1 MNNVG
6 TLAVIVVFVVGLTGL
21 VQWLLD
27 APVFERGA
35 ASWLPTSGEDALE
48 RTVVRVVLAGLIPTV
63 SLAVAAV
70 LVFTAPFDIWVWGV
84 VALLAV
90 TVTLSP
96 VLAVFHHDV
105 RPPTPA
111 EVARLGG
118 GQAALDCEVFV
129 VTDARDG
136 TVNGYAI
143 GGPFRDIVGVSE
155 FALDTLPP
163 AQVAALLAHEAC
175 HHRERHV
182 LVRGA
187 VSVVVFGVG
196 AAVTT
201 TLFDALSPLAT
212 VALVS
217 TVVVER
223 VVGYHVM
230 RSLEFR
236 ADAAAARQ
244 TSTDAVTALLA
255 NLNETAGGGQARVPA
270 ALRVFSTH
278 PSYAARIAR
287 LRG

>member
-1 MNNVG
+1 MTDVR
-6 TLAVIVVFVVGLTGL
+6 TLAVIVVLVVGLTAL

-35 ASWLPTSGEDALE
+35 ASWFPTSGETPLG
-48 RTVVRVVLAGLIPTV
+48 RTFVRVALAGLVPTV

-70 LVFTAPFDIWVWGV
+70 LVFTAPFDVWVWGV

-90 TVTLSP
+90 TVALSP

-111 EVARLGG
+111 EVAKLSGARE
-118 GQAALDCEVFV
+118 ALDCDVLV

-143 GGPFRDIVGVSE
+143 GGPFRDVVGVSE

-187 VSVVVFGVG
+187 VSVTVLCVG

-201 TLFDALSPLAT
+201 TLFDALGPLAT
-212 VALVS
+212 ADFCPP
-217 TVVVER
+217 
-223 VVGYHVM
+223 
-230 RSLEFR
+230 SLSN
-236 ADAAAARQ
+236 AWSG
-244 TSTDAVTALLA
+244 TT
-255 NLNETAGGGQARVPA
+255 
-270 ALRVFSTH
+270 
-278 PSYAARIAR
+278 
-287 LRG
+287 